1 MTKKKITVIIVTVA
15 ILRFSITV
23 LLIVAAIINI
33 PKIMDTYFMNKVYVP
48 EPEITY
54 MEFPIRIEY
63 IVNGE
68 TKVIEDTMI
77 CEYKGYKKEAWIEKL
92 KTGGDMFPYTRLWES
107 RLLNNDDPLILYKD
121 NEMTVDCYFGSANYY
136 MDDASVRTGYPLFRV
151 WQKNAKA
158 GEAEHTDLTSPQL
171 LSNYGIEI
179 IDCTLPEP
187 IVNSFK

>member
-1 MTKKKITVIIVTVA
+1 MTMKKITVIIVIVEV
-15 ILRFSITV
+15 LRFSIAV
-23 LLIVAAIINI
+23 LLIIAAIINI

-68 TKVIEDTMI
+68 TRVIEDTYI
-77 CEYKGYKKEAWIEKL
+77 CEYKGYERRSWLEWL
-92 KTGGDMFPYTRLWES
+92 NVSDDFYTRFWDC
-107 RLLNNDDPLILYKD
+107 RLEIAECPLLLYSD
-121 NEMTVDCYFGSANYY
+121 NKLRVEYFIGSAGYFMGDEGYSSSSTRVSVYEYGNY
-136 MDDASVRTGYPLFRV
+136 
-151 WQKNAKA
+151 KK
-158 GEAEHTDLTSPQL
+158 LTSLYQL
-171 LSNYGIEI
+171 TDYGIEI

>member
-1 MTKKKITVIIVTVA
+1 MTMKKITVIIVIVEV
-15 ILRFSITV
+15 LRFSLTV
-23 LLIVAAIINI
+23 LLIIAAIINI
-33 PKIMDTYFMNKVYVP
+33 PKIMDTYFMDEVYVP

-92 KTGGDMFPYTRLWES
+92 ETGGDMFPYTRLWES

-151 WQKNAKA
+151 WQRNADDGKMYCT
-158 GEAEHTDLTSPQL
+158 ELSSQHL
-171 LSNYGIEI
+171 LGDYGIEL